1 MPKLTPLKDL
11 PNNSEFRMNGAKMKK
26 LRSNIMKETTT
37 VNCGGA
43 VLTYGSCVLVE
54 PIIEG

>member
-1 MPKLTPLKDL
+1 MPKLIPLRHI
-11 PNNSEFRMNGAKMKK
+11 PNNSEFIMNGAKMKK
-26 LRSNIMKETTT
+26 LRSNFFKETTT